1 MPWCPQC
8 GAEYRE
14 EFTRCSECDV
24 PLVASLPEE
33 TPLGEAGVIV
43 AAFSDHQ
50 EARLVRG
57 VLDEEGIP
65 CGLIDRHF
73 HAYPVS
79 TGVLGD
85 VLLAV
90 PPSWEQ
96 RAREV
101 LRTLRRRAPE
111 DGGPDDDA

>member
-1 MPWCPQC
+1 MPWCPRC

-14 EFTRCSECDV
+14 EFSRCSECNV
-24 PLVASLPEE
+24 RLVSAPPEE
-33 TPLGEAGVIV
+33 TPLGDEGVIV
-43 AAFSDHQ
+43 AAFNDHQ
-50 EARLVRG
+50 EALLARG
-57 VLDEEGIP
+57 YLDDEGIP
-65 CGLIDRHF
+65 CGLVDRHF

-79 TGVLGD
+79 TGVLGE

-101 LRTLRRRAPE
+101 LRAVRRRALE
-111 DGGPDDDA
+111 DGGLDDEA